1 MVDFDALMQP
11 IDPDNP
17 SGIDIRLDA
26 ADTTFAQLEE
36 MRQEVDPAIDPG
48 GQAKSA
54 DWAGVVRLAGEVL
67 AERTKDLEL
76 AAIYTQ
82 GLAIQEGLPGLL
94 TGLRLVRGLVT
105 DFWETVHPGWD
116 DGEIIEP
123 IRARPLS
130 WLGSAKDFQ
139 LAVKKIPL
147 SAPIGDVPRTW
158 FDYEQSQR
166 VDKAAVQ
173 ADQGPYQ
180 ELLEAGFITG
190 EQWRGSLAATP
201 PERMAEVRTGLTDCL
216 AELEELGADSICI
229 KDMAGLVTPEMAFEL
244 VARMKYAVKIPVQFH
259 THFTSGMATAACINA
274 AEAGA
279 DVVDAAIS
287 SMAMGTAQPPIETL
301 VGVFEGTRRDT
312 GLELDLLME
321 IAAYFADVRQRY
333 ARFERQNKGVDVS
346 VLRYQIPGG
355 MISNLVAQLR
365 EQNALDRYQEV
376 MAEVPRVRADLGYPP
391 LVTPSSQIVGT
402 QATLNVLLG
411 ERYKVI
417 PQEVKAYLKGLYG
430 QPPGP
435 VNEDLRRKAIG
446 DEKPITCRPADLLKP
461 GYEQAK
467 KEIGDLAKSEE
478 DVLSYALFPQVARAF
493 LKRRERG
500 ARLEDEAVAAIAAVL
515 ARQEGWVAE
524 RPSVPVGAA
533 ISPWK
538 LSGRPLG
545 RRGGWIRW

>member
-216 AELEELGADSICI
+216 AELEELNKACEERFQEDPPYLLDLRNLLEEIQTYLEQFQSSSAGGAAA
-229 KDMAGLVTPEMAFEL
+229 KPATPPPAAQPGAMPAPAVAGGGP
-244 VARMKYAVKIPVQFH
+244 
-259 THFTSGMATAACINA
+259 
-274 AEAGA
+274 AGP
-279 DVVDAAIS
+279 IS
-287 SMAMGTAQPPIETL
+287 SRDEAY
-301 VGVFEGTRRDT
+301 RR
-312 GLELDLLME
+312 
-321 IAAYFADVRQRY
+321 
-333 ARFERQNKGVDVS
+333 
-346 VLRYQIPGG
+346 
-355 MISNLVAQLR
+355 LR
-365 EQNALDRYQEV
+365 EVAEYLRKTEPHSPVPPLLDR
-376 MAEVPRVRADLGYPP
+376 AVRWGNMTFEKLFEDFVKNNDARAQTRELFG
-391 LVTPSSQIVGT
+391 
-402 QATLNVLLG
+402 LLG
-411 ERYKVI
+411 SSSDKK
-417 PQEVKAYLKGLYG
+417 PKATVSQSSPPAAGN
-430 QPPGP
+430 QP
-435 VNEDLRRKAIG
+435 
-446 DEKPITCRPADLLKP
+446 
-461 GYEQAK
+461 
-467 KEIGDLAKSEE
+467 
-478 DVLSYALFPQVARAF
+478 
-493 LKRRERG
+493 KR
-500 ARLEDEAVAAIAAVL
+500 LND
-515 ARQEGWVAE
+515 
-524 RPSVPVGAA
+524 
-533 ISPWK
+533 
-538 LSGRPLG
+538 
-545 RRGGWIRW
+545 